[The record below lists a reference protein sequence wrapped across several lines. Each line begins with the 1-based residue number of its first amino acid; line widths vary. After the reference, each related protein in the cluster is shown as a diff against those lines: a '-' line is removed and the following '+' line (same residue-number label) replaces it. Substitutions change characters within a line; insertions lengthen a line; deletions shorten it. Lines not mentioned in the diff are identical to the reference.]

1 MKHIALIVTL
11 TLTLTTAAQA
21 GDWLQFRGPNGAGV
35 AEDSTLPI
43 KLTKNNL
50 KWSIDLPGRGLS
62 GAIVVGDRVF
72 VTCSSGSRQN
82 RLHVVCLNAKDG
94 STRWHRQFW
103 ATGRTMCH
111 SKTSVAGPTPCS
123 DGKYIFA
130 NFSSNDLVCLDLD
143 GNLQWLRG
151 LTHDYRNVSNSLGMA
166 SSLVIVDKVL
176 VVPVENDSESYTIG
190 ISRDTGRNLWKLDRP
205 KAANW
210 SSPVVLRGA
219 YKGRDLVALQSSKG
233 VRAIDIKSGDMIW
246 DFTNGASTTAS
257 TCVHDGV
264 LYVPS
269 NGITALRPRSD
280 GNTPDEVWQSGQLQP
295 ATASPIVLGKNVF
308 TVNRAGVLTAGS
320 LETGKRKWQLRLKG
334 PFSSTPVAAGK
345 HVFIFNEAGLM
356 QVVDTTTKE
365 GEVVGK
371 LNLDDQILAT
381 PAVANGAIYVRSN
394 TKIYKVA
401 R

>member
-1 MKHIALIVTL
+1 MKKFALIIS
-11 TLTLTTAAQA
+11 LTLTTATLA
-21 GDWLQFRGPNGAGV
+21 GDWLQFRGPGGTGV
-35 AEDSTLPI
+35 TKDNALPI
-43 KLTKNNL
+43 KLAKENL
-50 KWSIDLPGRGLS
+50 KWAIDLPGRGLS

-72 VTCSSGSRQN
+72 VTCSSGPRQE

-123 DGKYIFA
+123 DGEYIYA

-166 SSLVIVDKVL
+166 SSLIIVDEVL

-190 ISRDTGRNLWKLDRP
+190 ISRGSGRNLWKLDRP

-210 SSPVVLRGA
+210 SSPVVLQGA
-219 YKGRDLVALQSSKG
+219 YKGRDLIALQSSKG
-233 VRAIDIKSGDMIW
+233 VRAIDTRSGEMIW
-246 DFTNGASTTAS
+246 DFTNGASTTSS

-280 GNTPDEVWQSGQLQP
+280 GKTPDEVWQSGQLQP
-295 ATASPIVLGKNVF
+295 ATTSPIVLGKHVF
-308 TVNRAGVLTAGS
+308 TVNRAGVLTAGN
-320 LETGKRKWQLRLKG
+320 LETGKREWQLRLKG

-345 HVFIFNEAGLM
+345 YIFIFSETGLM
-356 QVVDTTTKE
+356 QVVDTTAKE

-371 LNLDDQILAT
+371 LDLDDQILAT
-381 PAVANGAIYVRSN
+381 PAVANGAIYARSN

-401 R
+401 K

>member
-1 MKHIALIVTL
+1 
-11 TLTLTTAAQA
+11 
-21 GDWLQFRGPNGAGV
+21 
-35 AEDSTLPI
+35 
-43 KLTKNNL
+43 
-50 KWSIDLPGRGLS
+50 
-62 GAIVVGDRVF
+62 
-72 VTCSSGSRQN
+72 
-82 RLHVVCLNAKDG
+82 
-94 STRWHRQFW
+94 
-103 ATGRTMCH
+103 
-111 SKTSVAGPTPCS
+111 
-123 DGKYIFA
+123 
-130 NFSSNDLVCLDLD
+130 VCLDLD

-269 NGITALRPRSD
+269 NGITALRPRAD

-308 TVNRAGVLTAGS
+308 TVNRAGVLTAGG

>member
-1 MKHIALIVTL
+1 MKHIALIV

-35 AEDSTLPI
+35 VEDSTLPI

-123 DGKYIFA
+123 DGKHIFA

-233 VRAIDIKSGDMIW
+233 VRAIDTKSGDMIW

-356 QVVDTTTKE
+356 QVVDTTSKE

>member
-1 MKHIALIVTL
+1 MKHIALIV

-35 AEDSTLPI
+35 VEDSTLPI

-82 RLHVVCLNAKDG
+82 RLHVVCLNARDG

-123 DGKYIFA
+123 DGKRIFA

-269 NGITALRPRSD
+269 NGITALRPRAD

-308 TVNRAGVLTAGS
+308 TVNRAGVLTAGG